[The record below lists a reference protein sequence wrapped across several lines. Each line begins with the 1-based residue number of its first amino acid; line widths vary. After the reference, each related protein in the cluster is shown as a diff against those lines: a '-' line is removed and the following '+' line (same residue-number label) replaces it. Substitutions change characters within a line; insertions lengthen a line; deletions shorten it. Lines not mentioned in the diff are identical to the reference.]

1 VGLLNDEQVT
11 MFLRFHLT
19 LASVSI
25 IVVTGTMAQEPP
37 CDEGLRAPRG
47 NAFGYRPR
55 GDRCEGVYV
64 KQVGGTTMALASLTA
79 TFEDYR
85 TDSLEHLIL
94 TWGSPDTSVR
104 IRVRGIQPNLYYGM
118 DVAPPEAARSYSWPA
133 GVLSGLKIRQ
143 RDIGALAWTTRD
155 IGGSLRKVYLPLR
168 ISTSG
173 RASAPAHYTLV
184 VFPGVRLKEVFLT
197 LGPADSAGRPAGKLI
212 RSDQA
217 VDRGYYPPERPI
229 RIVLP
234 SLRSPGLY
242 HVRITARLPDG
253 SPVGL
258 DRFLM
263 EVPQP

>member
-1 VGLLNDEQVT
+1 MST
-11 MFLRFHLT
+11 RFRLA
-19 LASVSI
+19 LASVMI
-25 IVVTGTMAQEPP
+25 IGVTGATAQQPP
-37 CDEGLRAPRG
+37 CDEGLKSPKG

-79 TFEDYR
+79 AFEDYHP
-85 TDSLEHLIL
+85 DSVEQLIL
-94 TWGSPDTSVR
+94 GWGSPDTGVR

-118 DVAPPEAARSYSWPA
+118 DVAPPEAVQSYNWPA
-133 GVLSGLKIRQ
+133 GVLSGLRIRQ

-155 IGGSLRKVYLPLR
+155 IGGSLTRIYLPLS
-168 ISTSG
+168 ISSPG
-173 RASAPAHYTLV
+173 RSPSPARYTLV
-184 VFPGVRLKEVFLT
+184 IFPGVRLKEVYLT
-197 LGPADSAGRPAGKLI
+197 LGAADRAGRPVGRLLWDN
-212 RSDQA
+212 RA

-229 RIVLP
+229 PIRLP
-234 SLRSPGLY
+234 TLKSPGLY
-242 HVRITARLPDG
+242 HVRVTARLPDG